1 MSSIFISYRREDSAG
16 WTGRLVGQLKKT
28 FGQDYIFSDIDT
40 IEPGADFT
48 EAITCA
54 VGSCDI
60 LLAVIGPR
68 WITETDTN
76 KQRRLDDPADWVR
89 IEIAAALTRKIRVIP
104 VLVGRANMPAAKE
117 LPPDIKALAE
127 RQAHELSDKRW
138 DFDCQQLIGRLQKT
152 LDIRSSPTQKTF
164 SPESLRFGALAL
176 VIALLGIAYFARD
189 NILSLV
195 QSSSPKSLS
204 ISPQVTTKPS
214 GPPIATQAPSR
225 SEPKQETKT
234 DSAQYPIHLR
244 ANQEVRL
251 PQANQTYKI
260 LSADLD
266 RATPST
272 VLLRFVVRLTTSR
285 GAGLWNDNFRLMVD
299 GVPRAPVSKLS
310 EFVDANSAKEGT
322 VEFTFPDTITRVT
335 LQLRY
340 GDTESAEL
348 PIDLTLMKL

>member
-127 RQAHELSDKRW
+127 RQSHELSD
-138 DFDCQQLIGRLQKT
+138 
-152 LDIRSSPTQKTF
+152 
-164 SPESLRFGALAL
+164 
-176 VIALLGIAYFARD
+176 
-189 NILSLV
+189 
-195 QSSSPKSLS
+195 
-204 ISPQVTTKPS
+204 
-214 GPPIATQAPSR
+214 
-225 SEPKQETKT
+225 
-234 DSAQYPIHLR
+234 
-244 ANQEVRL
+244 
-251 PQANQTYKI
+251 
-260 LSADLD
+260 
-266 RATPST
+266 
-272 VLLRFVVRLTTSR
+272 
-285 GAGLWNDNFRLMVD
+285 
-299 GVPRAPVSKLS
+299 
-310 EFVDANSAKEGT
+310 
-322 VEFTFPDTITRVT
+322 
-335 LQLRY
+335 
-340 GDTESAEL
+340 
-348 PIDLTLMKL
+348 